1 VGRAVNFRL
10 LALDLDGTL
19 LSSDKRISAR
29 NRVAL
34 EAVRRRGVRVV
45 VVTGRR
51 YPAARRVLAGLG
63 TDLPFVLHNGALI
76 IEGQTVRRCRPLA
89 RESARRAIRVG
100 RESGADPVVHRGHS
114 GEGELLVETVAP
126 SNVLLQRYLDMS
138 DPAVVRVPE
147 LTGALDDDPI
157 QVMFGGSMH
166 EIEDLGPRLEHALG
180 RDARLERTLYPKQD
194 VGIIDVLNPSV
205 GKAEALAFLRR
216 GWGLRAHETLAIGDN
231 WNDHEMLKQA
241 GLGLVMG
248 NAAPATLQLG
258 LPVLPSNDQDGVA
271 VALERH
277 ILND

>member
-1 VGRAVNFRL
+1 LRFRL

-29 NRVAL
+29 NRLAL
-34 EAVRRRGVRVV
+34 EAVRRRGVRLV

-63 TDLPFVLHNGALI
+63 TDLPLVLHNGALI
-76 IEGQTVRRCRPLA
+76 IEDQAVRRCRPLT
-89 RESARRAIRVG
+89 RECARRAIGVG
-100 RESGADPVVHRGHS
+100 RESGADPVVHRGYS

-138 DPAVVRVPE
+138 GPAVVRVRD
-147 LTGALDDDPI
+147 LAVALDDDPI
-157 QVMFGGSMH
+157 QVMFGGSIR
-166 EIEDLGPRLEHALG
+166 EVEDLAPRLELALG
-180 RDARLERTLYPKQD
+180 REARLERTLYPEQG
-194 VGIIDVLNPSV
+194 VGILDVLNPTV
-205 GKAEALAFLRR
+205 GKAEALTFLRQ
-216 GWGLRAHETLAIGDN
+216 GWGLHARETLAIGDN

-248 NAAPATLQLG
+248 NADPATLRLG
-258 LPVLPSNDQDGVA
+258 LPVLPRNDQDGVA

-277 ILND
+277 ILNAAD